1 MTLVGQEKDM
11 SSLSD
16 FRHAKDEFMGRDH
29 QSPLTQ
35 EQRVSFAGL
44 SYYDDNRDLRLELD
58 VRGDAMREPVEMQ
71 TSTGDVA
78 SFSRW
83 GTVEFDVDGETAR
96 LTVYKE
102 ADGDE
107 FFLPFADATSGS
119 DTYGAGRYLDVQE
132 LKGGKLLVDFNYAY
146 SPYCAYNE
154 RWSCPLT
161 PSENRMRVPI
171 RAGEK
176 SFK

>member
-1 MTLVGQEKDM
+1 MT
-11 SSLSD
+11 SLSD
-16 FRHAKDEFMGRDH
+16 FRHAKDEFMARDH
-29 QSPLTQ
+29 QSPLTE
-35 EQRVSFAGL
+35 EQKASFTRL
-44 SYYDDNRDLRLELD
+44 DYYDENRGLRLELD
-58 VRGDAMREPVEMQ
+58 LREDATREAVEMQ
-71 TSTGDVA
+71 TSTGDLA

-83 GTVEFDVDGETAR
+83 GTVAFEVDGEAAQ
-96 LTVYKE
+96 LTVYKDT
-102 ADGDE
+102 DGGE

-119 DTYGAGRYLDVQE
+119 DTYGAGRYLDVQQ
-132 LKGGKLLVDFNYAY
+132 LKSGKLLVDFNYAY

-161 PSENRMRVPI
+161 PLENRMRVPI